1 MHAAGHGVK
10 NPFYQPVHMY
20 TMNPKAIRMGELYG
34 EVNKL
39 TLEWHDGLMPF
50 IVRQAVVDTSED
62 HHWIV
67 CDGPVD
73 ALWYITFYSLEWTST
88 FTVIM

>member
-1 MHAAGHGVK
+1 
-10 NPFYQPVHMY
+10 
-20 TMNPKAIRMGELYG
+20 MNPKAITMGELYG
-34 EVNKL
+34 EVNKI

-73 ALWYITFYSLEWTST
+73 ALWHVLWNFPLST
-88 FTVIM
+88 ILLFFVQDL